1 MKYLV
6 IGTAGHVDHGKT
18 TLIKRLTGI
27 DTDRLRE
34 EKERGISIEL
44 GFAYL
49 DLPDGR
55 RAGIVDVPGHERF
68 VKHMLAGIGGIDLVL
83 LVIAADEGVMPQTR
97 EHLDIIQL
105 LGIQRG
111 IVVLNKIDLVEAEWL
126 ELVEEE
132 LHEFLAGTVLAAAP
146 VCKVSA
152 VTGAGIPELL
162 ATIAVRTADV
172 PERPTTGPARLP
184 IDRVFSVVGF
194 GTVVT
199 GTLAS
204 GSLRVGD
211 AVEVLPAGRAARV
224 RSLQVHKQK
233 VPEAGAGQRVA
244 VNLAGLDVEDVNR
257 GDVLA
262 TPGSFRSTRRLDVKL
277 FLLDGAPR
285 ALKNRARIRLH
296 LGAAEILSRVL
307 LLDRDELEP
316 GGNCFAQLLLEAD
329 TAAGR
334 GDRFVI
340 RSYSPMHTIGG
351 GHVVDANPPRHK
363 RFQAEVLKKLDTLE
377 KGSPAEMVAE
387 ALRGSGVPVGANDL
401 AAAAGLDPETTA
413 AACAELAAAG
423 TAVRL
428 AGGEHL
434 AHADNYARWR
444 QTVVDALREYHRR
457 YPLREGYPKEELRSR
472 SFTGFSTG
480 KFQELLQTLAAE
492 GVVTLYAQSLA
503 LSEFSDGEPPEGA
516 RKLLERME
524 EAFRRGGTQPPTAAQ
539 VFEQVGLSEA
549 EGQEY
554 LHHLIR
560 RGVLVR
566 VDDEWCF
573 HADAVAEARR
583 RLESHLREH
592 GELSVGEAR
601 DLLRSSRKYVLPLLE
616 YFDRVRFTRRVG
628 DLRVLVNIR

>member
-1 MKYLV
+1 MRYLV

-18 TLIKRLTGI
+18 SLIKILTGI
-27 DTDRLRE
+27 DTDRLRD

-55 RAGIVDVPGHERF
+55 RAGVIDVPGHEKF

-97 EHLDIIQL
+97 EHVDIIQL
-105 LGIQRG
+105 LGIERG
-111 IVVLNKIDLVEAEWL
+111 IVVLNKIDLVEPDWL

-132 LHEFLAGTVLAAAP
+132 LHEFLAGTVLAEAP

-152 VTGAGIPELL
+152 VTGAGVPELL
-162 ATIAVRTADV
+162 KTIAAQTADI
-172 PERPTTGPARLP
+172 PERPVTGQVRLP

-204 GSLRVGD
+204 GALRLGD
-211 AVEVLPAGRAARV
+211 AVEIMPRRLPARV

-233 VPEAGAGQRVA
+233 VSQAGAGQRVA
-244 VNLAGLDVEDVNR
+244 VNLAGLDVQDVNR

-262 TPGSFRSTRRLDVKL
+262 SPGGFKPTRRLDVKL
-277 FLLDGAPR
+277 DLLEGAPR
-285 ALKNRARIRLH
+285 ALKNRTRIRLH

-307 LLDRDELEP
+307 LLDREELAP
-316 GGNCFAQLLLEAD
+316 GAACFAQLLLETD
-329 TAAGR
+329 TIAGR

-351 GHVVDANPPRHK
+351 GRVVDANPPRHK
-363 RFQAEVLKKLDTLE
+363 RFQAKVLERLATLE
-377 KGSPAEMVAE
+377 KGNPNELVE
-387 ALRGSGVPVGANDL
+387 QALRGAAAPVTAGDL
-401 AAAAGLDPETTA
+401 ATSTGLDRGAVA
-413 AACAELAAAG
+413 AACTELETRGAL
-423 TAVRL
+423 VRL

-444 QTVVDALREYHRR
+444 RTVLAALQDYHRR
-457 YPLREGYPKEELRSR
+457 YPLREGHPKEELRSR
-472 SFTGFSTG
+472 SFAAFSTG
-480 KFQELLQTLAAE
+480 KFQDFLQSLAAE
-492 GVVTLYAQSLA
+492 GLVSLYPQSLA
-503 LSEFSDGEPPEGA
+503 LKEFSAGEPPEKA
-516 RKLLERME
+516 RRLLAQME
-524 EAFRRGGTQPPTAAQ
+524 EAYQRGGMQPPTAAQ
-539 VFEQVGLSEA
+539 VFEKLGLREV

-560 RGVLVR
+560 RGALVR

-573 HADAVAEARR
+573 HAVAVEEARKR
-583 RLESHLREH
+583 IEDFLRER

-601 DLLRSSRKYVLPLLE
+601 DLLGSSRKYALPLLE

-628 DLRVLVNIR
+628 DLRVLVRK